1 MDAPTSY
8 DTMPYPTGSYAQTH
22 PDRLATVATLFGM
35 SPAPP
40 GRSRVLELGCGDGG
54 NLLPMAF
61 AMPESRFRGIDLSST
76 AIASGRDLLTK
87 ARMTNVSLD
96 VGDLLAFEPEAGAY
110 DYVIAHGL
118 YAWVAPPLQDR
129 VLDLCSRAL
138 APQGV
143 AIVSYNAYPGSRLRE
158 VLREMALYHIR
169 NITEP
174 AERLARAK
182 GLLRFLA
189 KAWPEP
195 TDLRFWVGKQADL
208 ALNRVRDNLYH
219 DELEVDYRPVY
230 FHQFMEHAGRH
241 GLQYLGESDFFEM
254 NEELCPASSLELV
267 RSFGPDRLLEKEQYM
282 DFMKCRA
289 FRQTL
294 LCRGDVALRRT
305 IPGAVMDRFLVE
317 TRSELV
323 PRKDGDGPVEY
334 RSSRGATMTTSDAF
348 TRKMMVLLEAS
359 TPRALS
365 FRELAAL
372 GIKENDLR
380 LLLLGMYG
388 SSMINLRLWQAPMAT
403 EPGERPE
410 ASLLARAQLERRDV
424 VTNLVHVDLNL
435 VDHEIRSLVRLLDG
449 TRDRTALLKDL
460 TRAGVA
466 AKPSGLDVALRQLAR
481 MAVLTA

>member
-1 MDAPTSY
+1 MDVPTPY

-35 SPAPP
+35 SPAGP
-40 GRSRVLELGCGDGG
+40 GRCRVLELGCGDGG

-61 AMPESRFRGIDLSST
+61 AMPESRFLGVDLSST
-76 AIASGRDLLTK
+76 AIASGRDLLAQ
-87 ARMTNVSLD
+87 ARMTNVRLE
-96 VGDLLAFEPEAGAY
+96 VGDLLGFEPEAGAY

-118 YAWVAPPLQDR
+118 YAWVAPPVQDR
-129 VLDLCSRAL
+129 VLALCARAL

-143 AIVSYNAYPGSRLRE
+143 AMVSYNAYPGSRLRE
-158 VLREMALYHIR
+158 VIREMALYHIR
-169 NITEP
+169 DVTEP

-182 GLLRFLA
+182 GLLRFLG

-195 TDLRFWVGKQADL
+195 TDVRFWVGKQADL

-254 NEELCPASSLELV
+254 NEELCPSSSLELV

-294 LCRGDVALRRT
+294 LCRRDVALKRS
-305 IPGAVMDRFLVE
+305 IHGAVMDRFRVE

-323 PRKDGDGPVEY
+323 PKKDAAGPVEY
-334 RSSRGATMTTSDAF
+334 KSSRGATMTTSDAF
-348 TRKMMVLLEAS
+348 TKKMMALLEAS

-365 FRELAAL
+365 FQELQTE
-372 GIKENDLR
+372 GVKDNDLR

-388 SSMINLRLWQAPMAT
+388 TSMINLRLWQAPCMI

-410 ASLLARAQLERRDV
+410 ASLLARAQLERGSV

-435 VDHEIRSLVRLLDG
+435 VDREIRSLLRLLDG
-449 TRDRTALLKDL
+449 TRDRPALLKEL
-460 TRAGVA
+460 TAAGVA
-466 AKPSGLDVALRQLAR
+466 VKPEGLDVTLRRLAR